1 MGMEKVETHRAPA
14 AIGPYSQA
22 IKAGGFVFVSGQ
34 IPLTP
39 EGVLVEGGVED
50 QARQALANLKAV
62 LEAAGS
68 GLDRVVQVT
77 AYLTDIAAFQ
87 AFNRV
92 YAEFFTEP
100 YPARAVVGVAE
111 LPKGAK
117 VEVAAVALGGA

>member
-1 MGMEKVETHRAPA
+1 MEKVETHLAPR

-22 IKAGGFVFVSGQ
+22 VRAGGFVFVSGQ

-39 EGVLVEGGVED
+39 EGELLEGAFED
-50 QARQALANLKAV
+50 QARQALSNLKAI

-77 AYLTDIAAFQ
+77 AYLTDLNAFQ

-100 YPARAVVGVAE
+100 YPARVVVGVAE

-117 VEVAAVALGGA
+117 VEVAAVALGGE

>member
-1 MGMEKVETHRAPA
+1 MEKIATDKAPA

-22 IKAGGFVFVSGQ
+22 IRAGGLVFVSGQ

-39 EGVLVEGGVED
+39 EGTLVKGTVAEE
-50 QARQALANLKAV
+50 ARQALANLKAI

-77 AYLTDIAAFQ
+77 AYLTDIAGFE

-92 YAEFFTEP
+92 YAEFFAEP
-100 YPARAVVGVAE
+100 YPARAVIGVAE
-111 LPKGAK
+111 LPKGVK